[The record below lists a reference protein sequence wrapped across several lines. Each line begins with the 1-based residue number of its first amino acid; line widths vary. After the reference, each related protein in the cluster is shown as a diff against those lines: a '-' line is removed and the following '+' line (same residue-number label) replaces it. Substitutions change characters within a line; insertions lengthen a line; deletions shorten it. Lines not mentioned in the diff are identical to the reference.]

1 MTPDFLRTIS
11 ETYKGQI
18 RGIFLYFMAPSMTT
32 TERNA
37 LTNPQNGMIILN
49 TTTNKLN
56 VRLNGA
62 WEQITS
68 A

>member
-1 MTPDFLRTIS
+1 
-11 ETYKGQI
+11 
-18 RGIFLYFMAPSMTT
+18 MTT
-32 TERNA
+32 TVRNA
-37 LTNPQNGMIILN
+37 LTNPQDGMIILN

-68 A
+68 V

>member
-1 MTPDFLRTIS
+1 MEFLRTIS
-11 ETYKGQI
+11 KGYQGQI
-18 RGIFLYFMAPSMTT
+18 RNILLKFMAPPMTT
-32 TERNA
+32 TVRDA
-37 LTNPQNGMIILN
+37 LLNPQNGMIILN

-62 WEQITS
+62 WEVITS

>member
-1 MTPDFLRTIS
+1 MDFLRTIS
-11 ETYKGQI
+11 KSYQGQI
-18 RGIFLYFMAPSMTT
+18 RNILLKFMAPDMTT
-32 TERNA
+32 TERDA

-62 WEQITS
+62 WEVITS

>member
-1 MTPDFLRTIS
+1 MLDFLRTIS
-11 ETYKGQI
+11 ESYKGQI
-18 RGIFLYFMAPSMTT
+18 RGILLYFMAPSMTT

-37 LTNPQNGMIILN
+37 LTNPQNGMIIHN

>member
-1 MTPDFLRTIS
+1 MEFLRTVS
-11 ETYKGQI
+11 SAYEARI
-18 RGIFLYFMAPSMTT
+18 RKIILKFMAPAMTT
-32 TERNA
+32 TERNL
-37 LTNPQNGMIILN
+37 LTNPENGMIILN

-68 A
+68 V